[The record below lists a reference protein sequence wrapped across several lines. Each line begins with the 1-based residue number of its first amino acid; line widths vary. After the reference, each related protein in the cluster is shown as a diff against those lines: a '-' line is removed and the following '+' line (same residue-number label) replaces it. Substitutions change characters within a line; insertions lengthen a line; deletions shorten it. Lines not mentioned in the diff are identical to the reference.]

1 MLIHVFLLMKNP
13 RERQNHKCTHFNII
27 NIIWLPLCSPRCP
40 GFYLP
45 VAAEEES
52 QDHFYIPAQEVT
64 LVRCQLGKRARAQAC
79 KRKQELHQEIPVF
92 LHRKRAPSDTEPARG
107 ERHAQTGLYRASSTA
122 QSHQCPQPQPLPRAA
137 STGVRRQRRGLTP
150 HCPPALA
157 LRLCALGGRG
167 QYSLEA
173 TSHLLVFNMTRS
185 GLAGSNI
192 QLTLSIHLFISLAR
206 KRLFSAFSRREIIR
220 QLKLKL

>member
-13 RERQNHKCTHFNII
+13 REWQNHKCTHFNII

-92 LHRKRAPSDTEPARG
+92 LHRKQAPSDSEPAWG
-107 ERHAQTGLYRASSTA
+107 EQHAQPRLPRATST
-122 QSHQCPQPQPLPRAA
+122 SKGHRCPQPPCCTEPQPRPRAT
-137 STGVRRQRRGLTP
+137 STGVCRQRKGLSP
-150 HCPPALA
+150 CCPLA
-157 LRLCALGGRG
+157 QPLWLCALPAEQGVTWAIQPGSYLPSAG
-167 QYSLEA
+167 VKYDQKP
-173 TSHLLVFNMTRS
+173 LVS
-185 GLAGSNI
+185 SNI
-192 QLTLSIHLFISLAR
+192 QFLHFLGKEKTF
-206 KRLFSAFSRREIIR
+206 FCFF
-220 QLKLKL
+220 

>member
-92 LHRKRAPSDTEPARG
+92 LHRKRAPSDTEPAG
-107 ERHAQTGLYRASSTA
+107 AS
-122 QSHQCPQPQPLPRAA
+122 
-137 STGVRRQRRGLTP
+137 GMRRQGCPGPAAPRRATSARSHN
-150 HCPPALA
+150 HCPGPPAPG
-157 LRLCALGGRG
+157 CAGRG
-167 QYSLEA
+167 
-173 TSHLLVFNMTRS
+173 
-185 GLAGSNI
+185 GG
-192 QLTLSIHLFISLAR
+192 
-206 KRLFSAFSRREIIR
+206 
-220 QLKLKL
+220 

>member
-13 RERQNHKCTHFNII
+13 REWQNHKCTHFNII

-92 LHRKRAPSDTEPARG
+92 LHRKQAPSDSEPAWG
-107 ERHAQTGLYRASSTA
+107 EQHAQPR
-122 QSHQCPQPQPLPRAA
+122 LPRATSTSKGHQHFQGPPVPTATMLHWATTTAQGHQHRCVQAEEGAVPMLPSRPA
-137 STGVRRQRRGLTP
+137 S
-150 HCPPALA
+150 
-157 LRLCALGGRG
+157 
-167 QYSLEA
+167 
-173 TSHLLVFNMTRS
+173 
-185 GLAGSNI
+185 
-192 QLTLSIHLFISLAR
+192 LTLCSPCRAGGDVGNT
-206 KRLFSAFSRREIIR
+206 AW
-220 QLKLKL
+220 KLPPICWC